1 MTKGLNNLTKKE
13 QQELEKL
20 LKEITDEAKFVVEDY
35 KNNPS
40 EMSGSI
46 IQIHEDS
53 PYLAT
58 REERL
63 IHLDSKKNK
72 KDVDSNT

>member
-1 MTKGLNNLTKKE
+1 MNKKE
-13 QQELEKL
+13 AVIAEHDKVLKTLAAEIEEL
-20 LKEITDEAKFVVEDY
+20 AKVVVKDY
-35 KNNPS
+35 EENPS

-46 IQIHEDS
+46 TQVHENS

-63 IHLDSKKNK
+63 IKK
-72 KDVDSNT
+72 

>member
-1 MTKGLNNLTKKE
+1 MNKKE
-13 QQELEKL
+13 IATAEHDKVLKILAAEIEEL
-20 LKEITDEAKFVVEDY
+20 AKVVVKDY
-35 KNNPS
+35 EETPS

-46 IQIHEDS
+46 TQVHENS

-63 IHLDSKKNK
+63 IKKK
-72 KDVDSNT
+72 